1 MKGSFRHGLRGLI
14 RFLVI
19 SYNPVFRVIVPISKN
34 IDRLK

>member
-19 SYNPVFRVIVPISKN
+19 SYNRVFRVI
-34 IDRLK
+34 RAYL